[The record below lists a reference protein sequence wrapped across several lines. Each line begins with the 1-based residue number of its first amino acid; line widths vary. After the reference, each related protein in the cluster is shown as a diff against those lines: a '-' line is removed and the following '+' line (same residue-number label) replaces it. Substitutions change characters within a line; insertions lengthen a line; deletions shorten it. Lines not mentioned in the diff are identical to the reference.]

1 MRGKVIQRKQFLLAL
16 GLYSL
21 TCSRKIIDIIHK
33 LGHCISYNLMSGIEI
48 AQDNCSLSSSKK
60 GDDILPVQPFSKN
73 DVVPTFFLGRQ
84 F

>member
-1 MRGKVIQRKQFLLAL
+1 
-16 GLYSL
+16 
-21 TCSRKIIDIIHK
+21 
-33 LGHCISYNLMSGIEI
+33 MSDIEI